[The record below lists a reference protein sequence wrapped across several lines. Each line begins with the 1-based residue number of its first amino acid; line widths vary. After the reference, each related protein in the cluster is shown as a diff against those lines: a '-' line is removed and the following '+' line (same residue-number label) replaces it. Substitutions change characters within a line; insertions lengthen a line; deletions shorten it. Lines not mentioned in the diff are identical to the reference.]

1 MLEVEEL
8 LERLVQER
16 NELLHPDL
24 EPYLETDGVLGAQ
37 IRHPLV
43 YQVPLISNGNV
54 NAYYAQKKKAVEDAL
69 IAGAYGR
76 FIFLHERPYR
86 LEAFT
91 KIADKLPDAKYWS
104 LLSSIWTDTENGWQN
119 IEQWKELF
127 GSSRSSRSF
136 LMDEDEQFGLQNL
149 GDSFTVYRGCQ
160 EGLNEDGISWT
171 LRREKA
177 EWFAN
182 RFQKDGVVLEKV
194 ITKQDAVALFIG
206 RNEPEVVVI

>member
-1 MLEVEEL
+1 MSEVKEL
-8 LERLVQER
+8 MERLIQER
-16 NELLHPDL
+16 NQLLHPDL

-43 YQVPLISNGNV
+43 YQVPLISNGSA

-69 IAGAYGR
+69 IASAYGR

-104 LLSSIWTDTENGWQN
+104 LLSAIWTDTENGFQN
-119 IEQWKELF
+119 IEQWRELF
-127 GSSRSSRSF
+127 SSSRPSRNF
-136 LMDEDEQFGLQNL
+136 LMNEDEQFIFDNL
-149 GDSFTVYRGCQ
+149 ADKFTVYRGCQ

-171 LRREKA
+171 LKREKA

-182 RFQKDGVVLEKV
+182 RFQKAGVVLEKE

-206 RNEPEVVVI
+206 RNESEVVVI

>member
-1 MLEVEEL
+1 MSEVKEL
-8 LERLVQER
+8 MERLIQER

-24 EPYLETDGVLGAQ
+24 EPYLEDGVLGAQ

-43 YQVPLISNGNV
+43 YQVPLISNGSV

-86 LEAFT
+86 LKAFT
-91 KIADKLPDAKYWS
+91 AIADKLPDAKYWS

-119 IEQWKELF
+119 IEQWRELF
-127 GSSRSSRSF
+127 GSSRPSRNF
-136 LMDEDEQFGLQNL
+136 LMDEDEQFAFDNL
-149 GDSFTVYRGCQ
+149 SEKFTVFRGCQ
-160 EGLNEDGISWT
+160 EGINEDGISWT
-171 LRREKA
+171 LKREKA
-177 EWFAN
+177 QWFAN

-194 ITKQDAVALFIG
+194 INKQHAVALFIG
-206 RNEPEVVVI
+206 RNESEVVVI

>member
-16 NELLHPDL
+16 NEELHPDL
-24 EPYLETDGVLGAQ
+24 KPYLEDGILGAQ

-43 YQVPLISNGNV
+43 YQVPLVSNGNA
-54 NAYYAQKKKAVEDAL
+54 NAQYAQKKQGLEDAL

-86 LEAFT
+86 LEAFKT
-91 KIADKLPDAKYWS
+91 IADKLPDAKYWS

-127 GSSRSSRSF
+127 GSSRPNRGF
-136 LMDEDEQFGLQNL
+136 LMNEDEQFALNNL
-149 GDSFTVYRGCQ
+149 GDKFTVYRGCQ

-171 LRREKA
+171 LKREKA
-177 EWFAN
+177 QWFAN
-182 RFQKDGVVLEKV
+182 RFEKAGVVLEKV

-206 RNEPEVVVI
+206 RSESEVVVI

>member
-1 MLEVEEL
+1 M
-8 LERLVQER
+8 ERLIQER

-43 YQVPLISNGNV
+43 YQVPLISNGSANV
-54 NAYYAQKKKAVEDAL
+54 QYAQKKQGLEDAL

-86 LEAFT
+86 LQAFIT
-91 KIADKLPDAKYWS
+91 IADKLPDAKYWS

-127 GSSRSSRSF
+127 GSSRPSRSF
-136 LMDEDEQFGLQNL
+136 LMDEDEHFAFDNL
-149 GDSFTVYRGCQ
+149 GENFTVYRGCQ
-160 EGLNEDGISWT
+160 KDVNEDGISWT
-171 LRREKA
+171 LKREKA
-177 EWFAN
+177 QWFAN
-182 RFQKDGVVLEKV
+182 RFQKDGVVLEKA

-206 RNEPEVVVI
+206 RDESEVVVI

>member
-1 MLEVEEL
+1 MLEIEEL
-8 LERLVQER
+8 LERLVKER
-16 NELLHPDL
+16 NEELHPDL
-24 EPYLETDGVLGAQ
+24 EPYLEDGILGAQ

-43 YQVPLISNGNV
+43 YQVPLVSNGNA
-54 NAYYAQKKKAVEDAL
+54 NAQYAQKKQGLEDAL

-86 LEAFT
+86 LEAFKT
-91 KIADKLPDAKYWS
+91 IADKLPDAKYWE

-127 GSSRSSRSF
+127 GSSRPKRGC
-136 LMDEDEQFGLQNL
+136 LMDEDEQFAFENL
-149 GDSFTVYRGCQ
+149 GDKFTVYRGCQ
-160 EGLNEDGISWT
+160 KGLNEDGISWT
-171 LRREKA
+171 LKREKA

-182 RFQKDGVVLEKV
+182 RFEKAGVVLEKV

-206 RNEPEVVVI
+206 RSESEVVVI